1 MHQDPA
7 RGASLAKGF
16 PGDGVNPIARA
27 PARSLIPEASVPT
40 SLSPQAAGNPL
51 ASESPFTCNA
61 CGGGDIQLF
70 YRVKDVPAHSCL
82 MLSSREEALAF
93 PRGDI
98 ELGFCRGCG
107 FIGNVRFDPG
117 LNRYSEAYEETQAYS
132 PRFLRFLDEVWDDQI
147 ERFELGPGMT
157 ALEIGC
163 GKGEFL
169 VGLCERSGCAGIGLD
184 PAYRP
189 ERTSSSAAERMTFI
203 RDFYGPKY
211 AHLQADY
218 VCCRHTLEHIAP
230 VREFVRLVRET
241 IGDKRHVNVFFELPD
256 MERVLQ
262 QGAFWDVYY
271 EHCTYFTR
279 GSLAR
284 LFRSAGFDVHR
295 LYKAYGDQYLMLEA
309 QPAPR
314 ATDPLLPQENDLA
327 TITSMVARFERLV
340 GERLQSLGDALARH
354 RAQGHRLAIWGSG
367 SKCVSLISSLR
378 LGPELVAVVDINPH
392 KHGKF
397 LAGSGIEIVS
407 PDALRALRPEVVL
420 VMNSIYSD
428 EIKHDLAARSLHPQ
442 LIAL

>member
-1 MHQDPA
+1 MTEFNPA
-7 RGASLAKGF
+7 AQGAALGRSITCF
-16 PGDGVNPIARA
+16 PTAQA
-27 PARSLIPEASVPT
+27 T
-40 SLSPQAAGNPL
+40 S
-51 ASESPFTCNA
+51 CNA
-61 CGGGDIQLF
+61 CGGVDIQVF

-98 ELGFCRGCG
+98 ELGFCGTCG

-117 LNRYSEAYEETQAYS
+117 LERYSAAYEETQAYS
-132 PRFLRFLDEVWDDQI
+132 PRFLRFLDEVWDEQI
-147 ERFELGPGMT
+147 ARFELGPGMA

-169 VGLCERSGCAGIGLD
+169 VGLCERSGCAGIGVD

-189 ERTSSSAAERMTFI
+189 ERTRSSAGERMTFI

-218 VCCRHTLEHIAP
+218 VCCRHTLEHIGP

-241 IGDKRHVNVFFELPD
+241 IGDRRHVNVFFELPD

-262 QGAFWDVYY
+262 QGAFWDIYY

-284 LFRSAGFDVHR
+284 LFRSAAFDVRR
-295 LYKAYGDQYLMLEA
+295 LYKAYDGQYLMLEA
-309 QPAPR
+309 QPAQR
-314 ATDPLLPQENDLA
+314 TTDAMLAQEDDLA
-327 TITSMVARFERLV
+327 AVSSLVARFERQV
-340 GERLQSLGDALARH
+340 GERLQSLAAALARH

-367 SKCVSLISSLR
+367 SKCVALVSALNLSS
-378 LGPELVAVVDINPH
+378 ELVAVVDINPH

-397 LAGSGIEIVS
+397 LAGSGLEIVS
-407 PDALRALRPEVVL
+407 PDALRSLRPEVVL

-428 EIKHDLAARSLHPQ
+428 EIRHDLAARSLHPE

>member
-1 MHQDPA
+1 MQQDPA
-7 RGASLAKGF
+7 
-16 PGDGVNPIARA
+16 ARA
-27 PARSLIPEASVPT
+27 PARSSVHGGSLARNPMPSEAP
-40 SLSPQAAGNPL
+40 LSCQ
-51 ASESPFTCNA
+51 A
-61 CGGGDIQLF
+61 CGSGDIQIF
-70 YRVKDVPAHSCL
+70 YRVKGVPAHSCL
-82 MLSSREEALAF
+82 MLSSRAEALAF

-98 ELGFCRGCG
+98 ELGFCRKCG
-107 FIGNVRFDPG
+107 FIGNVKFDLA
-117 LNRYSEAYEETQAYS
+117 LNQYSAAYEETQAYS

-169 VGLCERSGCAGIGLD
+169 VGLCERSGCAGIGVD
-184 PAYRP
+184 PGYRP
-189 ERTSSSAAERMTFI
+189 ERTRSSAAERMSFV
-203 RDFYGPKY
+203 RDLYGPKY

-230 VREFVRLVRET
+230 VQEFVRLVRET
-241 IGDKRHVNVFFELPD
+241 IGDRRHVNVFFELPD

-284 LFRSAGFDVHR
+284 LFRASGFDVHR
-295 LYKAYGDQYLMLEA
+295 LYKAYDDQYLMLEA
-309 QPAPR
+309 QPAVR
-314 ATDPLLPQENDLA
+314 TTDPMLPQENDLD
-327 TITSMVARFERLV
+327 TITSLVGRFERQV
-340 GERLQSLGDALARH
+340 SERLQSLGEALARH

-407 PDALRALRPEVVL
+407 PDALRSLRPEVVL
-420 VMNSIYSD
+420 VMNSIYSE
-428 EIKHDLAARSLHPQ
+428 EIRHDLAARSLHPE

>member
-1 MHQDPA
+1 MQQDTA
-7 RGASLAKGF
+7 RGASC
-16 PGDGVNPIARA
+16 NSTARP
-27 PARSLIPEASVPT
+27 PARSLIHGDSIPT
-40 SLSPQAAGNPL
+40 SLS
-51 ASESPFTCNA
+51 ASELPLTCAA
-61 CGGGDIQLF
+61 CGSGNVQIF
-70 YRVKDVPAHSCL
+70 YRVADVPAHSCL
-82 MLSSREEALAF
+82 MLSSQEEARAF

-98 ELGFCRGCG
+98 ELGFCRACG
-107 FIGNVRFDPG
+107 FIGNVRFDQS
-117 LNRYSEAYEETQAYS
+117 LNRYSAAYEETQAYS

-169 VGLCERSGCAGIGLD
+169 VGLCERSGCAGIGVD
-184 PAYRP
+184 PGYRP
-189 ERTSSSAAERMTFI
+189 ERTRSSAAERMTFI
-203 RDFYGPKY
+203 RDLYGPKY
-211 AHLQADY
+211 SHLQADY

-241 IGDKRHVNVFFELPD
+241 IGDRRHVNVFFELPD

-284 LFRSAGFDVHR
+284 LFRSSGFDVHR
-295 LYKAYGDQYLMLEA
+295 LYKAYDDQYLMLEA
-309 QPAPR
+309 QPA
-314 ATDPLLPQENDLA
+314 AQNTDPMLPQENDLD
-327 TITSMVARFERLV
+327 TITSLVGRFERQV
-340 GERLQSLGDALARH
+340 GERLQSLGDAIATH
-354 RAQGHRLAIWGSG
+354 RARGHRLAIWGSG
-367 SKCVSLISSLR
+367 SKCVALISSLR

-407 PDALRALRPEVVL
+407 PDALRSLRPEVVL

-428 EIKHDLAARSLHPQ
+428 EIRHDLAARSLHPE